1 MKNRNTYRRL
11 VAAVVLVS
19 CLATTIPT
27 MAAPRILVGDEIG
40 NSGWWSTLVTLVA
53 TLFANETA
61 ADETD
66 NGPIMDPNGHPTAM
80 APGPR
85 AVESESLDQQ

>member
-27 MAAPRILVGDEIG
+27 MAAPRILVWDEIG
-40 NSGWWSTLVTLVA
+40 TSGWWSALVTFVT

-61 ADETD
+61 ANETD
-66 NGPIMDPNGHPTAM
+66 GADMDPNGRPTSM

-85 AVESESLDQQ
+85 TDEPGFFDQQ